1 MNPAIYTFFG
11 THAVNKDDRWMM
23 KYTNF
28 EILKAMVTSYS
39 HTGQIQ
45 EALDIS
51 EQRTGNFEN
60 FSK

>member
-1 MNPAIYTFFG
+1 MHMFFG

-23 KYTNF
+23 KYTDF
-28 EILKAMVTSYS
+28 EILKPMVTSYR

-51 EQRTGNFEN
+51 VPTRE
-60 FSK
+60 